1 VTKLTASLKGLS
13 QTNFF
18 RVVIAFGVL
27 MSLILGASGV
37 IVERNNAQR
46 GKESQLN
53 QARILDTAE
62 DVKRLVKNQEQQLD
76 IILEVTGCE
85 LDSSPGECAAQTAKR
100 SVEDG
105 QPRILELDCRFR
117 RALEGKP
124 PPPPGTP
131 CITD

>member
-1 VTKLTASLKGLS
+1 MNKLTASLKDLS
-13 QTNFF
+13 QKHFF
-18 RVVIAFGVL
+18 RIVIAFGVL

-46 GKESQLN
+46 DQAIQLN
-53 QARILDTAE
+53 QTRILDTAE
-62 DVKRLVKNQEQQLD
+62 DVKRLVKNQEQELS
-76 IILEVTGCE
+76 ILLELTGCE
-85 LDSSPGECAAQTAKR
+85 LDSSPGECAALIEQR
-100 SVEDG
+100 SVEEG